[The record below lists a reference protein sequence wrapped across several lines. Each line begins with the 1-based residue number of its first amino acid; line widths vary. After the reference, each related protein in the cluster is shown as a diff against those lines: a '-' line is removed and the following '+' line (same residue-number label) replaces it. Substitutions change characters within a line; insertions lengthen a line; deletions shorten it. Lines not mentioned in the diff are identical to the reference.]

1 MNIRIVGRILNFLVA
16 AGALFACRS
25 PRPAGETVAQSPAGG
40 HPDQV
45 LGQFTM
51 DAYNGLRRQ
60 WALSAPRGELF
71 DREHRVD
78 LVNPRVRF
86 YNDGRPGS
94 EVVAA
99 QGRLNSETKDMWATG
114 GLVMVSTDGVRLES
128 EWAHYDK
135 KTDRF
140 VSTAPV
146 TVTRGPS
153 VVKGVGWQ
161 AQSDLSDMIIFS
173 QRGEIAEEDS
183 RGFGKR

>member
-1 MNIRIVGRILNFLVA
+1 MNGLNIRIAVSCLA

-25 PRPAGETVAQSPAGG
+25 SPPAGEAVAEAPAGG
-40 HPDQV
+40 QPDQI

-51 DAYNGLRRQ
+51 DAYSGLRRQ
-60 WALSAPRGELF
+60 WALSSPRGELF

-78 LVNPRVRF
+78 LVSPRVQF
-86 YNDGRPGS
+86 FNDGRPGS

-99 QGRLNSETKDMWATG
+99 QGRLNSETKDLWAGG
-114 GLVMVSTDGVRLES
+114 GLVMVSTEGVRLES
-128 EWAHYDK
+128 DWARYDK
-135 KTDRF
+135 KSDRF

-161 AQSDLSDMIIFS
+161 AKSDLSDMIIFS
-173 QRGEIAEEDS
+173 QRGEIADEDS
-183 RGFGKR
+183 RGFEKR

>member
-25 PRPAGETVAQSPAGG
+25 PRPAGETVAQSPAGD

-78 LVNPRVRF
+78 LVNPRIRF

-146 TVTRGPS
+146 TVPMAR
-153 VVKGVGWQ
+153 
-161 AQSDLSDMIIFS
+161 
-173 QRGEIAEEDS
+173 S
-183 RGFGKR
+183 RAMATTPPPTLA